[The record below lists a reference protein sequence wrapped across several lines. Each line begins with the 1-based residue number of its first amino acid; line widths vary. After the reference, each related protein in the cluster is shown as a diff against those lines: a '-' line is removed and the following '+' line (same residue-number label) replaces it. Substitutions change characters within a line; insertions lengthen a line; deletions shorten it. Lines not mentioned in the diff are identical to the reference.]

1 MIKSQKDDH
10 IKQLRAQIKE
20 LNMSKNVNSS
30 ETMTLIENKNVEI
43 ANLKE
48 QISELKETI
57 PTGQQNGLYE
67 DKIEYYVL

>member
-30 ETMTLIENKNVEI
+30 ETMVLIENKNVEI

-48 QISELKETI
+48 QISELKEKI
-57 PTGQQNGLYE
+57 PTEQQNGLYE